1 MFCVTVHKLLESLLV
16 RSIHNMNSSEVQY
29 KFNMNMNMNLSE
41 AGAAISREVIL
52 TGTAVPKA
60 NNPNSLSEFGGN
72 VILAD
77 MCGRSVLKSMDW
89 VKRKGTT
96 GKVKP
101 SKQLLAEEKY
111 TFHISISKVILS
123 MIYHQS

>member
-29 KFNMNMNMNLSE
+29 KFNMNMNMNSSE
-41 AGAAISREVIL
+41 AGA
-52 TGTAVPKA
+52 AVPKA

>member
-1 MFCVTVHKLLESLLV
+1 
-16 RSIHNMNSSEVQY
+16 
-29 KFNMNMNMNLSE
+29 
-41 AGAAISREVIL
+41 
-52 TGTAVPKA
+52 
-60 NNPNSLSEFGGN
+60 
-72 VILAD
+72 

-111 TFHISISKVILS
+111 TFHISVSKVILS
-123 MIYHQS
+123 MNVPVKGICWERSSQRNLCLQLRISYRCN